1 MLPISCA
8 NALENMGKVAANAP
22 VRNYT
27 QLIEMSQFTIITEL
41 FSEDCLNAY
50 SAWNL
55 GKSIKPEWDKHF
67 SPERGGEQGNYRKGM
82 QDKIANVIDCLDK
95 FPASKRAVITIPNNP
110 SPIHSDDA
118 DAKCLREV
126 HLHLEKNKLNATAIF
141 RAQAVSIFPKN
152 IHFIGSMMT
161 AVASQLKCQPELG
174 QLFYMATI
182 LTADRQ
188 A

>member
-8 NALENMGKVAANAP
+8 NALKNMGKVAANAP

-82 QDKIANVIDCLDK
+82 QDKIIVSRAFAPIDKTLFLLSDIISTK
-95 FPASKRAVITIPNNP
+95 TKIFFLKGRAAKQEINNAKTFWNKNKQNSKNDILINFETYSSLSNKDSFIV
-110 SPIHSDDA
+110 
-118 DAKCLREV
+118 KCTFQE
-126 HLHLEKNKLNATAIF
+126 EKNNGKKT
-141 RAQAVSIFPKN
+141 KN
-152 IHFIGSMMT
+152 NICI
-161 AVASQLKCQPELG
+161 
-174 QLFYMATI
+174 
-182 LTADRQ
+182 
-188 A
+188 